1 MAPKKDPVKAQ
12 GSGETEQEDELEVP
26 GAGME
31 RVTCPKEG
39 CGWFQRVTKEFPASE
54 ANKSAEIHMLGAHNL
69 CLGGSMA
76 QYAASVDATLA
87 LLREQSAS
95 PRPPPAARMEA
106 AHSPPCKE
114 GMSLTEWR
122 SFLHLWKL

>member
-1 MAPKKDPVKAQ
+1 MAPKVDPGNSQ
-12 GSGETEQEDELEVP
+12 GSGETEKEDQVRLP

-39 CGWFQRVTKEFPASE
+39 CGWFQCVTKEFPASE
-54 ANKSAEIHMLGAHNL
+54 ANRSVEIHMLGAHNL
-69 CLGGSMA
+69 QLGGSMA

-95 PRPPPAARMEA
+95 PRPPPSARMEA
-106 AHSPPCKE
+106 AHRLTCK
-114 GMSLTEWR
+114 
-122 SFLHLWKL
+122 